1 MLKRKEDLSMKKSVK
16 HLTAGLLCLLL
27 LPSFAACA
35 KEAPAAYRENA
46 LPAQNLM
53 LSRPDFPAEMP
64 GKINKNAIKAVRFH
78 LAPAYAEPLT
88 EALANATSITIQG
101 QAEAT
106 EEQMTAFIKKRNP
119 TPKLTCS
126 VEEIVASYY
135 KEAGKE
141 GIRPDVALCQAL
153 KETGFFAYGG
163 DVLPNQNNFCGL
175 GATGNKVK
183 GAAFPTAQIGVR
195 AHIQHLLAYASTK
208 RPQEK
213 IVDPRYELLIQSR
226 PDLYGKIK
234 YWTGLNGNWAVPGT
248 TYGQDILNLW
258 QQAQAPDDSD
268 TSLRAAEK
276 RLASEKNASAY
287 IYRGI
292 VYSKRGEQEKA
303 LQDFTSALKRD
314 PKSSAARYNLALME
328 AQQGKASDAIKNYSQ
343 LIKDTPS
350 LPQAWYNRGVL
361 LMKNGKHKEAAR
373 DFEKVLELVP
383 QQADACNNLALCR
396 IAQGKYP
403 EAWQLLHRAS
413 EINDA
418 NMTVLGNQYVF
429 EACVE

>member
-1 MLKRKEDLSMKKSVK
+1 MNRKVK
-16 HLTAGLLCLLL
+16 QLAAGLACLLV
-27 LPSFAACA
+27 LPSLTACA
-35 KEAPAAYRENA
+35 KDAPAAYREEA
-46 LPAQNLM
+46 PPAHNLM

-64 GKINKNAIKAVRFH
+64 GKINKNAIKAVHFR
-78 LAPAYAEPLT
+78 LGPAYT
-88 EALANATSITIQG
+88 ELLMENLAQSASITISG
-101 QAEAT
+101 KAEAT
-106 EEQMTAFIKKRNP
+106 QEQMVSFIKKRNP
-119 TPKLTCS
+119 NPKLTCS

-135 KEAGKE
+135 KEAGRE

-163 DVLPNQNNFCGL
+163 DVLPSQNNFCGL

-258 QQAQAPDDSD
+258 QQAQAPDGSD

-276 RLASEKNASAY
+276 KVQESKDAASY

-292 VYSKRGEQEKA
+292 VYSKRGETGKA
-303 LQDFTSALKRD
+303 ISDFDSALKHA
-314 PKSSAARYNLALME
+314 PKNTAARYNLALMQT
-328 AQQGKASDAIKNYSQ
+328 QQGKSGDALKNYNQ
-343 LIKDTPS
+343 LLKDNPT
-350 LPQAWYNRGVL
+350 LPQAWYNRGLL
-361 LMKNGKHKEAAR
+361 LMKTGKQKDAAR

>member
-1 MLKRKEDLSMKKSVK
+1 MNRKAKQLA
-16 HLTAGLLCLLL
+16 AGLACLLV
-27 LPSFAACA
+27 LPSLTACA
-35 KEAPAAYRENA
+35 KDAPPSYRESP
-46 LPAQNLM
+46 LPSYNIT

-64 GKINKNAIKAVRFH
+64 GKINKNAIKAVRFQ
-78 LAPAYAEPLT
+78 LAPAYTEPLT
-88 EALANATSITIQG
+88 EALANAASITIQG

-106 EEQMTAFIKKRNP
+106 EEQMAAFIKRRNP
-119 TPKLTCS
+119 SPKLTCS
-126 VEEIVASYY
+126 VEEIVKSYY
-135 KEAGKE
+135 TEAGKE

-163 DVLPNQNNFCGL
+163 DVLPSQNNFCGL
-175 GATGNKVK
+175 GAIGNKVK

-195 AHIQHLLAYASTK
+195 AHIQHLLAYTSTK
-208 RPQEK
+208 RPKEK
-213 IVDPRYELLIQSR
+213 IVDPRYELLIQNR

-234 YWTGLNGNWAVPGT
+234 NWTGLNGNWAVPGT

-292 VYSKRGEQEKA
+292 VYSKRGDWEKA
-303 LQDFTSALKRD
+303 LQDFASALEHD
-314 PKSSAARYNLALME
+314 PRSSAARYNLALME
-328 AQQGKASDAIKNYSQ
+328 TQQGKTSDALKNYNQ
-343 LIKDTPS
+343 LIKDTPT
-350 LPQAWYNRGVL
+350 LHQAWYNRALL
-361 LMKNGKHKEAAR
+361 LMKAGKHKDAAR

-383 QQADACNNLALCR
+383 QQANACNNLALCK

-403 EAWQLLHRAS
+403 EAWQLLHRAA
-413 EINDA
+413 EINNA